1 MELGQNCSLVQISLQ
16 CLPWAVDFFSS
27 PPPTRR
33 PASIKLIPW
42 LYSFVHCLYPE
53 TVWIHLALYPSR
65 SPMLP
70 LDPMLNSG
78 SEKSL
83 GLYPGTSLI
92 SARFFPSLMKGGQAL
107 LWSNIFLA
115 TVCFLPTTLLH
126 APGILCSP
134 GHPDV
139 CSLHEVSLLIPR
151 LQNFLFFLSLPAWVS
166 LVTGRQSAS
175 WLWCFRVSS
184 LESAIF
190 FLWSLKSFMLKW
202 FLLNKYFYKWSHI
215 YILVDKGSLYI
226 LRMKANNKW

>member
-1 MELGQNCSLVQISLQ
+1 MPG
-16 CLPWAVDFFSS
+16 FFHHSWKGI
-27 PPPTRR
+27 R
-33 PASIKLIPW
+33 
-42 LYSFVHCLYPE
+42 HCF
-53 TVWIHLALYPSR
+53 
-65 SPMLP
+65 
-70 LDPMLNSG
+70 D
-78 SEKSL
+78 
-83 GLYPGTSLI
+83 LI
-92 SARFFPSLMKGGQAL
+92 SFWQQFAS
-107 LWSNIFLA
+107 
-115 TVCFLPTTLLH
+115 LPTTLLH

-139 CSLHEVSLLIPR
+139 CSLHEVSLLVPR
-151 LQNFLFFLSLPAWVS
+151 LQNFLFFLSLPAWIS

-226 LRMKANNKW
+226 LRMKANNKMIALEAFLLETKILSLLLADQNSF